1 MTTLAQ
7 LDPDLL
13 SILEACHQYDQRH
26 GWEARPIPDTDEP
39 WAISELALLL
49 RIGRW

>member
-1 MTTLAQ
+1 MITLHD
-7 LDPDLL
+7 LDPELADT
-13 SILEACHQYDQRH
+13 LEACHQYDQRH
-26 GWEARPIPDTDEP
+26 GWEARPMLDSGEP